1 MMAAASLM
9 IETFQWF
16 KEGKKDTKQRGMG
29 ETAFVNFFK
38 EHKREFP
45 GINGSEFYKKH
56 SLRNSSSGT
65 DTGRL

>member
-9 IETFQWF
+9 IETFQCF

-45 GINGSEFYKKH
+45 AINGSEFYKNIRCGILH
-56 SLRNSSSGT
+56 QAQT
-65 DTGRL
+65 